1 MEGLPR
7 GTVTFLF
14 TDIESSSTRWES
26 DPVEMRAALARHD
39 AILAEVIGRFGGAV
53 FKHLGDG
60 LCAAFGSAS
69 SALSAGVTAQ
79 GLLQAEPWPGG
90 ISLAVRMGVH
100 TGEIEPRDGDYFGPA
115 VNRVA
120 RVMDVANGGQIV
132 CSAATASLCREVLLL
147 DAGEHELRGVGTEHL
162 HLVVGDAF
170 RPDPRPLR
178 TVSRSRS
185 NVPARVTSFVGR
197 AGDVAELVTEIDGHR
212 LVTLI
217 GVGGVGKTS
226 LALAVARQV
235 LDRFKDGVWLCE
247 LAPVGDSRSVPA
259 AVADALGARS
269 QPGMSLVDSILDY
282 LRDRH
287 ALIVL
292 DNCEHLDDA
301 AARLAERIVVETGVT
316 VLATSRSPLGVG
328 GERVWAVN
336 PLEAETSGVELFAD
350 RARDRDCRFI
360 LDDDSRRAV
369 EEICRRLD
377 GIPLAI
383 ELAAARARAMSPSAI
398 AQRLDHRFRLLRGG
412 RKGARHETLHDTLR
426 WSYELLS
433 AAEAALFDRL
443 SVFAGGFTLESVEAV
458 CADLDMVDVPA
469 VLDLLTSLVDRSM
482 VVAEPTADGDRFRL
496 LETLREYGTD
506 RLAATSALDTYRA
519 KHASWFRDVALEI
532 EQQLWTPNEAT
543 AWRTIEAEWD
553 NLRTAFS
560 TALGQDD
567 IGTAAEIVGALGWC
581 AAWTARDELFGGAEV
596 LLGKPGIEQ
605 HPRYADLCGIAAWT
619 S

>member
-1 MEGLPR
+1 
-7 GTVTFLF
+7 
-14 TDIESSSTRWES
+14 
-26 DPVEMRAALARHD
+26 
-39 AILAEVIGRFGGAV
+39 
-53 FKHLGDG
+53 
-60 LCAAFGSAS
+60 
-69 SALSAGVTAQ
+69 
-79 GLLQAEPWPGG
+79 
-90 ISLAVRMGVH
+90 
-100 TGEIEPRDGDYFGPA
+100 
-115 VNRVA
+115 
-120 RVMDVANGGQIV
+120 
-132 CSAATASLCREVLLL
+132 
-147 DAGEHELRGVGTEHL
+147 
-162 HLVVGDAF
+162 
-170 RPDPRPLR
+170 
-178 TVSRSRS
+178 
-185 NVPARVTSFVGR
+185 
-197 AGDVAELVTEIDGHR
+197 
-212 LVTLI
+212 
-217 GVGGVGKTS
+217 
-226 LALAVARQV
+226 
-235 LDRFKDGVWLCE
+235 
-247 LAPVGDSRSVPA
+247 
-259 AVADALGARS
+259 
-269 QPGMSLVDSILDY
+269 
-282 LRDRH
+282 
-287 ALIVL
+287 
-292 DNCEHLDDA
+292 
-301 AARLAERIVVETGVT
+301 
-316 VLATSRSPLGVG
+316 
-328 GERVWAVN
+328 
-336 PLEAETSGVELFAD
+336 
-350 RARDRDCRFI
+350 
-360 LDDDSRRAV
+360 
-369 EEICRRLD
+369 
-377 GIPLAI
+377 
-383 ELAAARARAMSPSAI
+383 MSPSAI

-619 S
+619 SFNRVELRRAIEFSERGLTPGRPDHAGLCHLSRMAANVNLGDDAGTFASYEAWVQDASESPDGVRAHAENMMGLYLARMRGSREGLDYTTRGMAIAQRSGSASAIAYAHMCRGWALSLDQPDAAMASFETAVKIAARLAIRHNMGSFSQRGLADLAARHETVGEALVVCRRALRSALDLHHVVVAGQILAPAALVLRRAGDNASAAMLLGALAAHGQRPSGDVEPPAPSDPTREDYDRGGSLTIQQAAQLALDAIDKLVRG